1 MFRMLDFKAS
11 PLPGCQIKGHGPNGI
26 AVLICDASDPEAF
39 LREQL
44 GKKALVLDEL
54 VSIMSLTQDEVEHLP
69 DSIRPHLFQTGW
81 CMLLQEDLQ
90 PS

>member
-1 MFRMLDFKAS
+1 MLQMLNFKAS
-11 PLPGCQIKGHGPNGI
+11 PLPGCQIKEHGSNGI
-26 AVLICDASDPEAF
+26 GVLISDAPDPEAL

-54 VSIMSLTQDEVEHLP
+54 GSSMPLTDDEVEHLP
-69 DSIRPHLFQTGW
+69 DSIRPNLLQTGW
-81 CMLLQEDLQ
+81 CMLLQRELQ